1 MSFYD
6 IVMITIFSL
15 TILFGLWKGLAW
27 QVASMVAVIASYLV
41 AMQFRG
47 AVSGYI
53 QAAEPW
59 NKFAA
64 MLILY
69 IGTSIAVWIVYGFF
83 VRKTIDGLKLRWF
96 DRTSGALAGAIKGGI
111 VCMVVTIFA
120 VTLLGENARDAIMSS
135 KSGGYIT
142 AAINRLDHVV
152 PSELHAYVDPYIN
165 KFNNK
170 MTEKN
175 PDWLRQ
181 SEEKLDGTI
190 KQFKGDLQTFHG
202 QWNGHSDSN
211 RSGAKA
217 PERSNQSTPRRS
229 NNIGNE
235 FPAGLNT
242 TGKQIQ
248 KSMHKGGDDLHE
260 RIGQGTLE
268 SGRRA
273 MGKDK
278 AAGSWFAPT
287 RNRE

>member
-27 QVASMVAVIASYLV
+27 QVASMTAVIASYLV

-47 AVSGYI
+47 EVSGYI

-120 VTLLGENARDAIMSS
+120 VTLLRLSLYKGNA
-135 KSGGYIT
+135 
-142 AAINRLDHVV
+142 
-152 PSELHAYVDPYIN
+152 
-165 KFNNK
+165 
-170 MTEKN
+170 
-175 PDWLRQ
+175 
-181 SEEKLDGTI
+181 
-190 KQFKGDLQTFHG
+190 
-202 QWNGHSDSN
+202 
-211 RSGAKA
+211 
-217 PERSNQSTPRRS
+217 
-229 NNIGNE
+229 
-235 FPAGLNT
+235 
-242 TGKQIQ
+242 
-248 KSMHKGGDDLHE
+248 
-260 RIGQGTLE
+260 
-268 SGRRA
+268 
-273 MGKDK
+273 
-278 AAGSWFAPT
+278 
-287 RNRE
+287 